1 MAAFSLKRTVTR
13 GIALAIPLSVVIY
26 VAYKFIKIFEKILA
40 PVANKFGVE
49 HMLGQLGLTFLAVLA
64 LLALTFILGLLM
76 QIDIIANLRKEV
88 EGWILK
94 FIPSLNHLKLMAVE
108 KLDMENAATLW
119 KPVLLLK
126 GDQYQPAYI
135 IEEKGEWITL
145 ALAKAPGTEP
155 KDMLITKKSAVSYQE
170 ITMKQM
176 HDFNKQFGRGYL
188 SLIS

>member
-1 MAAFSLKRTVTR
+1 MAAFSLKRIIGR
-13 GIALAIPLSVVIY
+13 GIALAIPLSIVIY
-26 VAYKFIKIFEKILA
+26 VVYKFLKIFEKALA
-40 PVANKFGVE
+40 PVANKFGVD
-49 HMLGQLGLTFLAVLA
+49 HVLGELTLTFLAVLA
-64 LLALTFILGLLM
+64 ILAIVFILGLLM
-76 QIDIIANLRKEV
+76 QIDIIADLRKHV

-126 GDQYQPAYI
+126 GDQYMPAFI

-155 KDMLITKKSAVSYQE
+155 KDMLITKKSAVSYKE
-170 ITMKQM
+170 ISMKQM
-176 HDFNKQFGRGYL
+176 HEFNKQFGRGYL
-188 SLIS
+188 SLIN